1 MDKLIWVFT
10 FELYLKFS
18 TVQCCLVKGV
28 RMSDRPSLQL
38 KAAARRPNFQPRAY
52 AAYLLSLVVPYIPQA
67 ELQPSTVCVDT
78 HIACKAIF
86 QSKQEINYRLHE
98 QIAQARAEQQ
108 RTNAKLKW
116 ELQRRHMP
124 DRVGKY
130 VGLDD
135 VSGGYIPGECS
146 QKQDGQKSCRNSFTC
161 KHKKASCRVQVKVST

>member
-1 MDKLIWVFT
+1 MLFSEGCAYVRQAVTPTEGSSQATKLPAESLCCVFAKPCRT
-10 FELYLKFS
+10 LY
-18 TVQCCLVKGV
+18 TTG
-28 RMSDRPSLQL
+28 
-38 KAAARRPNFQPRAY
+38 RAS
-52 AAYLLSLVVPYIPQA
+52 ALDC
-67 ELQPSTVCVDT
+67 VCACPF
-78 HIACKAIF
+78 ACKAIF

-116 ELQRRHMP
+116 ELQRRHMA